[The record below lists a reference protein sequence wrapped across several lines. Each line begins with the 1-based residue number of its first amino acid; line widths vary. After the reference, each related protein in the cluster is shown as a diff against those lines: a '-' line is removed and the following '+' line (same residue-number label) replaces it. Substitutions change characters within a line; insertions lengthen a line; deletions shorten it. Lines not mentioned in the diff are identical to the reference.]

1 MPAERDAIEW
11 YISSDRSWRLC
22 GCPVVGRITP
32 ARSARVQLCGGF
44 EMMKYAIAT
53 VAVAIALVAPGAGV
67 TAASAAPAHHIVY
80 VLSANGRPSVRPGY
94 LYVHKN
100 PGGAHGYWLSHLRW
114 PTWNETSAFGRGHNL
129 DSADRVTVSLNRPD
143 RLSGRWVFTRMT
155 IRSPASNHLGW
166 TVHHLWWSPKHG
178 DWEYH

>member
-80 VLSANGRPSVRPGY
+80 VLSANGRLASGPGTCMSTRIPVGHTATGY
-94 LYVHKN
+94 
-100 PGGAHGYWLSHLRW
+100 PICGG
-114 PTWNETSAFGRGHNL
+114 P
-129 DSADRVTVSLNRPD
+129 
-143 RLSGRWVFTRMT
+143 
-155 IRSPASNHLGW
+155 LGM
-166 TVHHLWWSPKHG
+166 
-178 DWEYH
+178 